1 MTTKGKPM
9 LRITYL
15 NSKDVKLQL
24 AIQSVEETSMK
35 WTLVPHGVKIFD
47 DAFLRSLYQEHVE
60 QKMTT
65 IDVID
70 FLKFVW
76 LLLHVQW

>member
-1 MTTKGKPM
+1 M

-35 WTLVPHGVKIFD
+35 RTLVPHGVKNFD

-60 QKMTT
+60 QKN
-65 IDVID
+65 DNNRC
-70 FLKFVW
+70 
-76 LLLHVQW
+76 H